1 MYIVNGD
8 LAIGRIF
15 IVEILDLNRSKPEFI
30 GCHIYFTWFDV
41 IIAINRQLRISAFEI
56 WNLARDGIKY

>member
-15 IVEILDLNRSKPEFI
+15 IVEILDLNRSEPEFI
-30 GCHIYFTWFDV
+30 GCYILLGSMLSLPSID
-41 IIAINRQLRISAFEI
+41 ICE
-56 WNLARDGIKY
+56 